1 MISAAVD
8 LAGDSAASSKDSTG
22 LTDSGGA
29 DGGGADR
36 LTALSSFTVLS
47 DSTLVEAVTGSFDSE
62 AGGGGE
68 LAAGAFGLQ
77 SLVEEVW

>member
-1 MISAAVD
+1 MISAGVD
-8 LAGDSAASSKDSTG
+8 LAGGSAAGSKDSTG

-29 DGGGADR
+29 AEDR
-36 LTALSSFTVLS
+36 LTALSSFIVLS

>member
-8 LAGDSAASSKDSTG
+8 LAGGSAAGSKDSTG

-29 DGGGADR
+29 AEDT
-36 LTALSSFTVLS
+36 LTALSSFIILS
-47 DSTLVEAVTGSFDSE
+47 DSTVVEAVTGSFDSE

>member
-1 MISAAVD
+1 MISDGVELAGSSAAV
-8 LAGDSAASSKDSTG
+8 SKDSTG

-29 DGGGADR
+29 AEDR
-36 LTALSSFTVLS
+36 LTALSSFIILS
-47 DSTLVEAVTGSFDSE
+47 DSTVVEAVTGSFDSE